1 MYDHKFQNKSGY
13 PTFWNSLK
21 DGVVLKDD
29 HCDVPEVRNQTV
41 VDPLLQYK
49 NPAKR
54 VECSNVSLF

>member
-41 VDPLLQYK
+41 VDPLTG
-49 NPAKR
+49 R
-54 VECSNVSLF
+54 VLELTGESQ